1 MKKAKKT
8 AKQTKAGKRLIQAAK
23 EMVAHYK
30 GEIDLPSRRVAIPK
44 SIDVASIRK
53 EFGYSQQKFADNFG
67 FALSAVK
74 DWEQGRRTPELS
86 ARILLT
92 VIATNPK
99 AVEQALTRM

>member
-1 MKKAKKT
+1 MKKIKKPE
-8 AKQTKAGKRLIQAAK
+8 KQTKAGKRLIQAAK

-30 GEIDLPSRRVAIPK
+30 GEIDLPTRRVAVPS

-53 EFGYSQQKFADNFG
+53 EFGYSQQKFADCFG

-74 DWEQGRRTPELS
+74 DWEQGRRNPERS

-92 VIATNPK
+92 VIATNPQ
-99 AVEQALTRM
+99 AVQQALTRV